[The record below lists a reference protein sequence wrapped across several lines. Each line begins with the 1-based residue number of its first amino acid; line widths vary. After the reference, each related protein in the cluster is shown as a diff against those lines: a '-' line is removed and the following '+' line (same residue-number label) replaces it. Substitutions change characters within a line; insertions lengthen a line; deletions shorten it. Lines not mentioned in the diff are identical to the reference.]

1 MLRIHALGLIAMGS
15 VMSITVTG
23 PVISLY
29 LDGLGLP
36 SGHVGGIIGATS
48 LAIIVTELLA
58 MAMSHLL
65 GRRRTVILALLA
77 SAVMFVTFPLAGTVA
92 GLYASRLILGAVRG
106 FLWPVLFAE
115 VAETGPPERRGPQFA
130 VFWLYFG
137 FGQLF
142 SPALGGWLG
151 DRVSLAAPFYA
162 GAAISL
168 LTIPAGLTVGTRRDP
183 SQRNPLAAYAQLL
196 RQAPRVTRTWLL
208 TVCNTTMIAV
218 FVTFLPLH
226 AASRGVSPAQIGLIF
241 TGGAASFIIAQ
252 WLIGR
257 LGHRIAADRL
267 LLPGFLVRGLGVAAV
282 PWLGSFGALLTVN
295 AAAGFASAGIPNAVS
310 MRIMA
315 RTPRAYIVPAM
326 GGFNAAADIGFFA
339 GPALGGL
346 LAGAGLQW
354 PFLMVLP
361 VLGVALAALMTPEPP
376 VTRPRGEAPR
386 PEADATGGE
395 AELAENDR

>member
-1 MLRIHALGLIAMGS
+1 MLRIHTLGLIAMGS
-15 VMSITVTG
+15 VMSVTVTG

-36 SGHVGGIIGATS
+36 PAHVGGIIAATS
-48 LAIIVTELLA
+48 LAIIITELLA

-115 VAETGPPERRGPQFA
+115 VAETGPPERRAPQFA

-151 DRVSLAAPFYA
+151 DRISLSAPFYA
-162 GAAISL
+162 AAVISL
-168 LTIPAGLTVGTRRDP
+168 LTIPAGLTVGTLRDP
-183 SQRNPLAAYAQLL
+183 SQRNPAAAYVELL
-196 RQAPRVTRTWLL
+196 RRAPQVTRAWLL
-208 TVCNTTMIAV
+208 TVCNTTMTAV
-218 FVTFLPLH
+218 FITFLPLH
-226 AASRGVSPAQIGLIF
+226 AAARGVSPSQIGLIF
-241 TGGAASFIIAQ
+241 TAGAMSFIIAQ

-257 LGHRIAADRL
+257 LGHRVTVDRL
-267 LLPGFLVRGLGVAAV
+267 LLPGVLVRGLGVASV
-282 PWLGSFGALLTVN
+282 PWLGSFGALVSLNALT
-295 AAAGFASAGIPNAVS
+295 GFVSAGIPNAVS
-310 MRIMA
+310 LRITA

-326 GGFNAAADIGFFA
+326 GGFNAAADVGFFA

-346 LAGAGLQW
+346 LAGAGLRW

-361 VLGVALAALMTPEPP
+361 VLGVALAALMVREPP
-376 VTRPRGEAPR
+376 LAQGGD
-386 PEADATGGE
+386 EADTQAQAPGVDAEVAGG
-395 AELAENDR
+395 DR